1 MLAWRDFLPAN
12 PHWAALTWRSIPA
25 PHSPDAGV
33 LRGWGPSGGWR
44 LVGFRDEEWKP
55 SFGLWRGRKH
65 PFRVFQTSEVQS
77 RAWRI
82 FWREGWSNP
91 GGDPA
96 LPTGPLSSILVTRFG
111 CRPVMLTG
119 GLLASAG
126 MILASFASRLLEV
139 YLTAGV
145 LTGRLVDALKN
156 YEIIF
161 YLAGSE
167 VALAGVFMAVATYCC
182 LRCSKDTPSDPAA
195 QGGASDTE
203 DVEAEGDSEPMPAST
218 EEPGSLEALEML
230 SPRAGSPGPEPEVE
244 AVPGLAHESV

>member
-1 MLAWRDFLPAN
+1 M
-12 PHWAALTWRSIPA
+12 
-25 PHSPDAGV
+25 
-33 LRGWGPSGGWR
+33 
-44 LVGFRDEEWKP
+44 GFRDEEWKP

-145 LTGRLVDALKN
+145 LTGEGTHVFSLQGCGWHNPHVG
-156 YEIIF
+156 
-161 YLAGSE
+161 AGRESLPQ
-167 VALAGVFMAVATYCC
+167 VSRFPVSPKGV
-182 LRCSKDTPSDPAA
+182 PP
-195 QGGASDTE
+195 
-203 DVEAEGDSEPMPAST
+203 
-218 EEPGSLEALEML
+218 
-230 SPRAGSPGPEPEVE
+230 
-244 AVPGLAHESV
+244 